1 MEKEF
6 QVGIFTATHG
16 LRGEIKVYPTTS
28 DISRFDYLKDVI
40 LKTKE
45 GPKVLK
51 IVGVRYQKGM
61 VLVKFEGINDIND
74 IERYKGSPLFV
85 TRENAAHLK
94 PGQFFIADLIGMPV
108 VTDDGRALG
117 TLTDVLQTGANDV
130 FIVQGE
136 TKEYLLPKIPDCV
149 KDISLEENRILVH
162 MMDGL
167 EDL

>member
-28 DISRFDYLKDVI
+28 DISRFDYLKEVI

-45 GPKVLK
+45 GPKEMKVAS
-51 IVGVRYQKGM
+51 VRYQKGM
-61 VLVKFEGINDIND
+61 VLLRFEGISDINE
-74 IERYKGSPLFV
+74 IERYKGSSLFV
-85 TRENAAHLK
+85 TRENAAHLQ

-108 VTDDGRALG
+108 ITDEGRALG
-117 TLTDVLQTGANDV
+117 TLTDVMQTGANDV
-130 FIVQGE
+130 FVVQGE
-136 TKEYLLPKIPDCV
+136 KEYLLPKIPDCV
-149 KDISLEENRILVH
+149 LDISLEENRILVH

-167 EDL
+167 EEL